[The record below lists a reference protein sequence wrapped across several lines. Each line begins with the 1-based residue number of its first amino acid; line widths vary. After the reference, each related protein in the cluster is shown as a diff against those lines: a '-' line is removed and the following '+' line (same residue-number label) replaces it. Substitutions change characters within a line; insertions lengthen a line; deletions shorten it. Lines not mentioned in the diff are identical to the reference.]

1 MLTHIQ
7 NIKWVGALSL
17 EDADVLANMSK
28 DKTKILEF
36 GPGGS
41 TMIFSQC
48 INREGS
54 VVSVETRPAWIPE
67 IQSRLDLIEEK
78 SSVDLVLYDDFF
90 QSNIEQETYD
100 LIFVDGERTLREAFA
115 SKTWKLLK
123 SDGQMVFHDTK
134 RTPYINHCLFTITKR
149 YLEVDAVYFN
159 VKASNGVNSN
169 MSVIKKIRKVEPV
182 NDLQSLEQKR
192 EKWTFGDFAKD
203 QYTIEKGLYQ
213 YKIE

>member
-54 VVSVETRPAWIPE
+54 VVSVETKPIWVE
-67 IQSRLDLIEEK
+67 ELKNRLDLIEEK
-78 SSVDLVLYDDFF
+78 SRVDLVLYNDFF
-90 QSNIEQETYD
+90 QQKIADETFD
-100 LIFVDGERTLREAFA
+100 LIFVDGERTLREQFA
-115 SKTWKLLK
+115 LKTWKLLK
-123 SDGQMVFHDTK
+123 NDGAMVFHDTK
-134 RTPYINHCLFTITKR
+134 RKPYIGFIMSTIASKF
-149 YLEVDAVYFN
+149 LEVDSAHFN
-159 VKASNGVNSN
+159 VRASNSINSN
-169 MSVIKKIRKVEPV
+169 ISYIKKISQIQPV
-182 NDLQSLEQKR
+182 NDLQSIEEIR
-192 EKWTFGDFAKD
+192 ERWTFGDFAKD
-203 QYTIEKGLYQ
+203 QYVIEKGLYE
-213 YKIE
+213 YTGG